1 MQKELHSQGAD
12 TERLQDIANQLVQLE
27 KELSFIKEN
36 ATLVIEYQKD
46 KRDLIDRIPGW
57 QREHD
62 EQKRLL
68 QLERE
73 TLRVETSSLQEKNRP
88 SEQRMGRSG
97 RKCKGTAKEPE
108 AYSKIPA
115 YDWYKPHQDIF
126 RSENTQTMQTTKTC
140 MELIDELTRQPT
152 NSRRCKASSVKK

>member
-73 TLRVETSSLQEKNRP
+73 TLRVETSSLQEKTRP

-97 RKCKGTAKEPE
+97 RKCKGTAKEPGGLQ
-108 AYSKIPA
+108 
-115 YDWYKPHQDIF
+115 QDSGI
-126 RSENTQTMQTTKTC
+126 R
-140 MELIDELTRQPT
+140 L
-152 NSRRCKASSVKK
+152 V

>member
-12 TERLQDIANQLVQLE
+12 TERLQDIANQLAQLE

-68 QLERE
+68 QQERE
-73 TLRVETSSLQEKNRP
+73 TLRVETSVPARKNRP
-88 SEQRMGRSG
+88 SEQRTGKK
-97 RKCKGTAKEPE
+97 RKK
-108 AYSKIPA
+108 
-115 YDWYKPHQDIF
+115 
-126 RSENTQTMQTTKTC
+126 M
-140 MELIDELTRQPT
+140 
-152 NSRRCKASSVKK
+152 

>member
-1 MQKELHSQGAD
+1 MEQATTGSCRRKRTQAEVIGKEEKEEQRRISSIKTEYEADMQKELHSQGAD
-12 TERLQDIANQLVQLE
+12 TERLQDIANQLAQLE

-73 TLRVETSSLQEKNRP
+73 TLRVETSSLQEK
-88 SEQRMGRSG
+88 
-97 RKCKGTAKEPE
+97 
-108 AYSKIPA
+108 
-115 YDWYKPHQDIF
+115 
-126 RSENTQTMQTTKTC
+126 
-140 MELIDELTRQPT
+140 
-152 NSRRCKASSVKK
+152 

>member
-1 MQKELHSQGAD
+1 MKRICRKSFTRREQIPNVCKTLPTNWPAG
-12 TERLQDIANQLVQLE
+12 

-97 RKCKGTAKEPE
+97 RKCKGNCKRTWRLTARFRHTTGINRIRI
-108 AYSKIPA
+108 YSVPKTR
-115 YDWYKPHQDIF
+115 KPC
-126 RSENTQTMQTTKTC
+126 RPPRPVWS
-140 MELIDELTRQPT
+140 
-152 NSRRCKASSVKK
+152 

>member
-68 QLERE
+68 QQERE
-73 TLRVETSSLQEKNRP
+73 TLRVETSVPARKNRP
-88 SEQRMGRSG
+88 SEQRTGKK
-97 RKCKGTAKEPE
+97 RKK
-108 AYSKIPA
+108 
-115 YDWYKPHQDIF
+115 
-126 RSENTQTMQTTKTC
+126 M
-140 MELIDELTRQPT
+140 
-152 NSRRCKASSVKK
+152 

>member
-12 TERLQDIANQLVQLE
+12 TERLQDIANQLAQLE

-62 EQKRLL
+62 EQK
-68 QLERE
+68 
-73 TLRVETSSLQEKNRP
+73 TSAPIGTGNAESGNILPTRKNRP

-97 RKCKGTAKEPE
+97 RKCKGTAKRTWRLT
-108 AYSKIPA
+108 ARFRHTTGINRIKIYSVPKTR
-115 YDWYKPHQDIF
+115 KPC
-126 RSENTQTMQTTKTC
+126 RPPRPVWN
-140 MELIDELTRQPT
+140 
-152 NSRRCKASSVKK
+152 

>member
-1 MQKELHSQGAD
+1 MKQICKKSFTRRGRIPNVCKTLP
-12 TERLQDIANQLVQLE
+12 TNWLQLE

-68 QLERE
+68 QQERE
-73 TLRVETSSLQEKNRP
+73 TLRAETSSLQEKIDLLNK
-88 SEQRMGRSG
+88 ELGRSG
-97 RKCKGTAKEPE
+97 RKCKGTAKEPGGLQQDSGIRLVQ
-108 AYSKIPA
+108 AASGYIP
-115 YDWYKPHQDIF
+115 F
-126 RSENTQTMQTTKTC
+126 
-140 MELIDELTRQPT
+140 
-152 NSRRCKASSVKK
+152 

>member
-1 MQKELHSQGAD
+1 MKRICRKSFTRREQIPNVCKTLP
-12 TERLQDIANQLVQLE
+12 TNWLQLD

-73 TLRVETSSLQEKNRP
+73 TLRAETSSLQEKIDLLNK
-88 SEQRMGRSG
+88 ELGRSG
-97 RKCKGTAKEPE
+97 RKCKGIAKEPG
-108 AYSKIPA
+108 SL
-115 YDWYKPHQDIF
+115 Q
-126 RSENTQTMQTTKTC
+126 
-140 MELIDELTRQPT
+140 
-152 NSRRCKASSVKK
+152 